1 MNCIIMYVIADRS
14 CYNKYYSKKLEND
27 YKL

>member
-1 MNCIIMYVIADRS
+1 MNCIMYVIADRS
-14 CYNKYYSKKLEND
+14 CNNKYYSKKLEND